1 MGYGTHGSWVSG
13 MRFPSR
19 TMCAVSSAHP
29 ESRDTYQRLHVKGGS
44 GGWPHLVP
52 TAPPFALFSAKY
64 AKCDQCGNP
73 MVSPPV
79 PAVNT

>member
-44 GGWPHLVP
+44 GG
-52 TAPPFALFSAKY
+52 
-64 AKCDQCGNP
+64 
-73 MVSPPV
+73 
-79 PAVNT
+79 